1 MNRVR
6 VATTDALNEAL
17 RDSMRSMLNA
27 AYDGD
32 FADEDWRHACG
43 GLHVWIEDD
52 GVPVCHASVVRRRF
66 ECAGRRLDVGY
77 VEAVATVASH
87 RRRGLATTAMRRIAA
102 EIAARHELGALSTG
116 EHAFYAR
123 LGWER
128 WRGPTA
134 VDAPEGRALTP
145 DDDDAIMILRTP
157 TTPAL
162 DTTASIVC
170 DWRDGD
176 VW

>member
-1 MNRVR
+1 
-6 VATTDALNEAL
+6 
-17 RDSMRSMLNA
+17 MLDA

-43 GLHVWIEDD
+43 GTHVWIEHE
-52 GVPVCHASVVRRRF
+52 GIPVCHASVVRRRF
-66 ECAGRRLDVGY
+66 ECAGRALDVGY
-77 VEAVATVASH
+77 VEAVATIAS
-87 RRRGLATTAMRRIAA
+87 RRREGLATAAMRRIAD
-102 EIAARHELGALSTG
+102 EIAAHHALGALSTG

-128 WRGPTA
+128 WLGPTA
-134 VDAPEGRALTP
+134 VDGPDGRMRTPE
-145 DDDDAIMILRTP
+145 DDDGIMILRTP
-157 TTPAL
+157 ATRSL
-162 DTTASIVC
+162 DPHGTIVC